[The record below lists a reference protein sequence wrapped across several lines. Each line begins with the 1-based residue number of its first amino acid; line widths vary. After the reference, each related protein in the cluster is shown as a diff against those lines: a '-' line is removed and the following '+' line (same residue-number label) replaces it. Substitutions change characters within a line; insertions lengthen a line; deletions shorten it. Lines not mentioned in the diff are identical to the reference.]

1 MPNFSLPDTVFEQ
14 AAQAYPTPF
23 HLYDEGGIRRT
34 ARALNQAFAWCP
46 DFKEYFAVKAL
57 PNPAILRILRQE
69 GCGVD
74 CSSATELTLAQA
86 CGFHG
91 TEIMFSANAMP
102 PEEFTQARAL
112 DAYINLDD
120 ITHIDVL
127 RDHGGIPACVCCR
140 YNPGGDFTIGNTI
153 MGNPGDAKYG
163 FTYAQLEEGLARL
176 KELGVKSFGLH
187 AFLSSNTI
195 DNAYY
200 PTLAELLFDAGRRL
214 MDKVGL
220 PLAFINL
227 SGGVGI
233 PYRPEQPAPD
243 IAAIGEGV
251 RLAYEKVFTANGV
264 QGVAIKTE
272 LGRYMTGPHGW
283 LVTHATSHK
292 DTYKHY
298 IGLDAC
304 AANLMRPAMYGAY
317 HHITVVGK
325 ERRPLRS
332 PLRRHRQP
340 VRKQRQVCHRPDAA
354 QDRHGRYCGHPR
366 HRRPRLLH
374 GLQLQRPPA
383 LRGGTAT
390 GRTAPSSSSA
400 GQKPPGTILPP
411 WILTPAPSSWDC
423 NPRKSTP
430 DANTSGVCFC

>member
-1 MPNFSLPDTVFEQ
+1 MPNFSLSDTVFEQ

-120 ITHIDVL
+120 ITHIDLL
-127 RDHGGIPACVCCR
+127 RDHGGIPSCVCCR

-200 PTLAELLFDAGRRL
+200 PTLAELLFEVGRKL

-233 PYRPEQPAPD
+233 PSRP
-243 IAAIGEGV
+243 
-251 RLAYEKVFTANGV
+251 
-264 QGVAIKTE
+264 
-272 LGRYMTGPHGW
+272 
-283 LVTHATSHK
+283 
-292 DTYKHY
+292 
-298 IGLDAC
+298 
-304 AANLMRPAMYGAY
+304 
-317 HHITVVGK
+317 
-325 ERRPLRS
+325 
-332 PLRRHRQP
+332 
-340 VRKQRQVCHRPDAA
+340 
-354 QDRHGRYCGHPR
+354 
-366 HRRPRLLH
+366 
-374 GLQLQRPPA
+374 
-383 LRGGTAT
+383 
-390 GRTAPSSSSA
+390 
-400 GQKPPGTILPP
+400 
-411 WILTPAPSSWDC
+411 
-423 NPRKSTP
+423 
-430 DANTSGVCFC
+430 

>member
-120 ITHIDVL
+120 ITHIDLL
-127 RDHGGIPACVCCR
+127 RDHGGIPSCVCCR

-163 FTYAQLEEGLARL
+163 FTYVQLEEGLARL

-200 PTLAELLFDAGRRL
+200 HTQAE
-214 MDKVGL
+214 
-220 PLAFINL
+220 
-227 SGGVGI
+227 
-233 PYRPEQPAPD
+233 
-243 IAAIGEGV
+243 
-251 RLAYEKVFTANGV
+251 
-264 QGVAIKTE
+264 
-272 LGRYMTGPHGW
+272 
-283 LVTHATSHK
+283 VT
-292 DTYKHY
+292 
-298 IGLDAC
+298 C
-304 AANLMRPAMYGAY
+304 
-317 HHITVVGK
+317 
-325 ERRPLRS
+325 
-332 PLRRHRQP
+332 
-340 VRKQRQVCHRPDAA
+340 
-354 QDRHGRYCGHPR
+354 
-366 HRRPRLLH
+366 
-374 GLQLQRPPA
+374 
-383 LRGGTAT
+383 
-390 GRTAPSSSSA
+390 
-400 GQKPPGTILPP
+400 
-411 WILTPAPSSWDC
+411 
-423 NPRKSTP
+423 
-430 DANTSGVCFC
+430 